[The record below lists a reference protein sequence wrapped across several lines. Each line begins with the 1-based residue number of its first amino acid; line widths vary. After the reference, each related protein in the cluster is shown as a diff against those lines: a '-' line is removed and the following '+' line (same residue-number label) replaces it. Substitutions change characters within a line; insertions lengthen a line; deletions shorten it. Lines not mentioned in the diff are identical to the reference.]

1 MAKGIKGLD
10 KLMKKYGELAE
21 QAAGESMGR
30 AVGASAKLIQGEAKL
45 LCPGND
51 GELRRSI
58 KTRVETAEEGTIG
71 AVYTNKKYGP
81 YVELGTGPRG
91 EADHAGISPLVTP
104 AYSQSPWWIHES
116 QIDAKIAEK
125 YHWFYIDT
133 PEGRFYQCSGQPAQ
147 PFLYPALKN
156 NEERVT
162 RNMANYGARE
172 IRKVCK

>member
-91 EADHAGISPLVTP
+91 EADHAGISPLVTMVD
-104 AYSQSPWWIHES
+104 S
-116 QIDAKIAEK
+116 
-125 YHWFYIDT
+125 
-133 PEGRFYQCSGQPAQ
+133 
-147 PFLYPALKN
+147 
-156 NEERVT
+156 
-162 RNMANYGARE
+162 
-172 IRKVCK
+172 